1 MESNKAKAL
10 KCADCGKLLRTA
22 AEAQDHAEAFGHAN
36 FAETAEEIVAQV
48 CTECG
53 KPCESQTAMD
63 LHKKRTGHQNFEQK
77 SISTAIY
84 SKSDASTMSSSAPA
98 TAASAA
104 TDVAMAESE
113 ATPEEPVDP
122 EVLAAEP
129 NDPDLV
135 ANLDQGALD
144 TLVNS
149 MGFSRKTAEKALY
162 KTGTSNIEAV
172 VTWIAE
178 HENDADFHAPLKK
191 SAHTGAAESTSSA
204 GTSEQKLS
212 KEEAAIRARE
222 LQERLRQR
230 RLEKEKQE
238 EREREVNR
246 IKSGKQMSQT
256 KQELEDL
263 QRKRQLEELKRE
275 KIEAAKEK
283 ERLRKLLEEDRR
295 ERFGSKAVSSSSST
309 EAAPAA
315 APAVAKKSPAEL
327 MSLALR
333 MIRTL
338 YRPDVRPGVAKTA
351 LTTMRVY
358 VKNVVDHPDE
368 EKYRK
373 IRVTNEAFQT
383 RVGKV
388 NGGIDFLKAVGFV
401 EDGDF
406 LALQAVDKGVLQ
418 KGVDLLEENIIA
430 LE

>member
-77 SISTAIY
+77 SISTTIY
-84 SKSDASTMSSSAPA
+84 SKSDSSAISSVPATASSSAA
-98 TAASAA
+98 
-104 TDVAMAESE
+104 DVVMAESE
-113 ATPEEPVDP
+113 ATSEAPVDP

-144 TLVNS
+144 TLVNA
-149 MGFSRKTAEKALY
+149 MGFSRKIAEKALY

-172 VTWIAE
+172 VSWIAE

-191 SAHTGAAESTSSA
+191 SADGGAAESMSSA

-230 RLEKEKQE
+230 RIEKEKQE

-295 ERFGSKAVSSSSST
+295 ERFGNKAVPSSSSA

-351 LTTMRVY
+351 LTTMRLY

-406 LALQAVDKGVLQ
+406 LALQTVDKGVLQ